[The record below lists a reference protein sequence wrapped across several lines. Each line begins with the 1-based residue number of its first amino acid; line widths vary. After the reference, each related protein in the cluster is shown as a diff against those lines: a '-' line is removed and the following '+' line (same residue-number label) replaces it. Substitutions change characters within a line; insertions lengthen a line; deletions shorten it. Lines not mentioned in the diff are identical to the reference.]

1 MDIVDRR
8 LNPKAK
14 SLGNRQRFMRRAK
27 AEIRSAARE
36 ALKKRKV
43 SEVDGGQQISI
54 STRSL
59 REPSFSLDGKVGS
72 RDFVLPGNQDF
83 SVGDTIAK
91 PPAGSG
97 SGGGPRGSRD
107 GTGDDDFIFTLSRD
121 EFLDLFF
128 EDLKLP
134 NLVKVQLK
142 SLNATKLARAG
153 FTIDGSPSKLNA
165 ARTMRN
171 SLARRMALNR
181 PSLARIAEVQAEL
194 AAALAPTTQDSK
206 RVEELTDLLKRL
218 LHLRKAVA
226 FVDPI
231 DLRFNRHERRPKPTT
246 QAVMF
251 CLMDVSA
258 SMTEPLKDLA
268 KRFFML
274 LNVFLRRHYR
284 EVDVVFI
291 RHTTQA
297 QEVDE
302 ATFFAATET
311 GGTVIST
318 ALEEMRRI
326 IARRYPPSDWNI
338 YAAQASDGHNVSD
351 DMGACVELLEQHL
364 LPQCQYFAYIEVSP
378 QGEGLVF
385 SHKSVVWRGYSL
397 LAERNERFAMRQVN
411 DPADIYPVFRDL
423 FAADTSTAKA

>member
-43 SEVDGGQQISI
+43 SEVDSGQQISI
-54 STRSL
+54 STKSL

-91 PPAGSG
+91 PPAGGGSG
-97 SGGGPRGSRD
+97 SKGSRD
-107 GTGDDDFIFTLSRD
+107 AAGDDDFVFTLSRD

-153 FTIDGSPSKLNA
+153 FSIDGSPSKLNA

-181 PSLARIAEVQAEL
+181 PSLARIAQTEAEL
-194 AAALAPTTQDSK
+194 AAAEALTPRDGA
-206 RVEELTDLLKRL
+206 RILELSELLKRL

-231 DLRFNRHERRPKPTT
+231 DLRYNRHERRPKPTT

-326 IARRYPPSDWNI
+326 IAHRYPPSDWNI

-351 DMGACVELLEQHL
+351 DMGACVELLEQQL

-397 LAERNERFAMRQVN
+397 LAERNDRFAMRQVT

-423 FAADTSTAKA
+423 FAADKSTA

>member
-181 PSLARIAEVQAEL
+181 PSLARIAEVEAEL

>member
-59 REPSFSLDGKVGS
+59 REPTFSLDGKVGS

-181 PSLARIAEVQAEL
+181 PSLARIAEVEAEL